1 MSWQVPAAS
10 VFAQAGL
17 QMGVKRERRFALSRT
32 ALGAFMRA
40 AVEMKEAGTFDFAR
54 EATPYAEINK
64 LMKEE
69 SR

>member
-1 MSWQVPAAS
+1 
-10 VFAQAGL
+10 
-17 QMGVKRERRFALSRT
+17 LSRA

-40 AVEMKEAGTFDFAR
+40 ATEMKELGTFGFAR